1 MASMTMGRATL
12 QVSAD
17 PLRTPDPN
25 LLHAGDW
32 RAALEFVNEV
42 ARALDDDDGFVRDV
56 GTGLKRLVASELT
69 TLSICHLVSGRRTV
83 HGDAANSIGPA
94 ERECFDLHFNEH
106 PLVQVHG
113 GRLHPHVHR
122 ISDSMSLS
130 AFQRTPLYAD
140 YYRRIGIDHVLAL
153 PVHQSNGWL
162 VSWVLNRKGRDF
174 TDREAALL
182 DQVRAPLARL
192 FERSGWSS
200 RAPEAP
206 DVERRP
212 RALTSSALAPLTPR
226 EREVLQWVAAG
237 KTDRDIAAIVGASVR
252 TVHKHLQHIY
262 AKLGVETRTAAVMR
276 ALG

>member
-1 MASMTMGRATL
+1 MASMTMGRAT
-12 QVSAD
+12 QQAPAC

-32 RAALEFVNEV
+32 RAALELVNEV
-42 ARALDDDDGFVRDV
+42 ACALNDDDGFVRCA

-83 HGDAANSIGPA
+83 HGDAAGSIGPA
-94 ERECFDLHFNEH
+94 ERECFDQHFREH

-113 GRLHPHVHR
+113 ERLHPHVHR
-122 ISDSMSLS
+122 ISDSMSWS
-130 AFQRTPLYAD
+130 TFQRTPLYAD

-162 VSWVLNRKGRDF
+162 VSWVLNRRGRDF
-174 TDREAALL
+174 SDREAALL

-200 RAPEAP
+200 SAPAAP
-206 DVERRP
+206 QEHTPRP
-212 RALTSSALAPLTPR
+212 PGLSALAALTPR

-237 KTDRDIAAIVGASVR
+237 KTDRDVAAIVGASVR